1 MHKVTK
7 IVLAVLA
14 LVGVIALSA
23 CGGPNVYHYGS
34 GEPNITVE
42 EA

>member
-1 MHKVTK
+1 MHKLTK
-7 IVLAVLA
+7 IILAALA
-14 LVGVIALSA
+14 LAGVIALTA